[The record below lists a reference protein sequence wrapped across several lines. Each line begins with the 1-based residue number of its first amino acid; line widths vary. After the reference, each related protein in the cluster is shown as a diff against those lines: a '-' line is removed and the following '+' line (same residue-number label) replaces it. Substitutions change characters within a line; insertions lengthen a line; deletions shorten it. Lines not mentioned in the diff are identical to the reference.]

1 MGAREGF
8 LIDTSAAARL
18 VTRPAALSLWG
29 EALAAGKIGMCA
41 PTEGELLYSARSAAE
56 MRAMRAQFE
65 RLYTWCA
72 VPDEAWRDL
81 PALQLR
87 LAETG
92 SHRSAGVVDLLVAVT
107 AMHHGLTVLH
117 YDRDFEAIAK
127 HTDLKARW
135 LAEPGSLD

>member
-1 MGAREGF
+1 MGGREGF

-18 VTRPAALSLWG
+18 ITKPAALSLWG
-29 EALAAGKIGMCA
+29 ETLAAGKIGMCV
-41 PTEGELLYSARSAAE
+41 PTESELLYSARSVSE

-65 RLYTWCA
+65 RLYAWWV
-72 VPDEAWRDL
+72 VPDDVWHRVPE
-81 PALQLR
+81 LQLR

-92 SHRSAGVVDLLVAVT
+92 SHRSAGVVDLMIAVT

-117 YDRDFEAIAK
+117 YDRDFETIAK

-135 LAEPGSLD
+135 LAEPGALD

>member
-1 MGAREGF
+1 MGDREGF

-18 VTRPAALSLWG
+18 ITKPAALAAWG
-29 EALAAGKIGMCA
+29 EALAAGKIGICA
-41 PTEGELLYSARSAAE
+41 PTEGELLYSARSVAE

-65 RLYTWCA
+65 RLYTWWV
-72 VPDEAWRDL
+72 VPDDVWRQI

-92 SHRSAGVVDLLVAVT
+92 SHRSAGVVDLVVAVT

-117 YDRDFEAIAK
+117 YDRDFETIAK

>member
-18 VTRPAALSLWG
+18 ITKPSALSLWG
-29 EALAAGKIGMCA
+29 EALASGAIGMCA

-56 MRAMRAQFE
+56 MRAMRVQFE
-65 RLYTWCA
+65 RLYTWWV
-72 VPDEAWRDL
+72 VPDEVWRDIQ
-81 PALQLR
+81 ALQLL

-92 SHRSAGVVDLLVAVT
+92 SHRSAGVVDLVVAVT

-117 YDRDFEAIAK
+117 YDRDFETIAK
-127 HTDLKARW
+127 HADLKARW